1 MVHGGM
7 PQLWLVHYSRV
18 AGPPIPPALVT
29 QPVRMYPLRQVTEP
43 GMFVI
48 GEKVGQKVYP
58 PGGGPGP
65 AMGGMGNIGMGG
77 MQPGMGNMVGG
88 PMGGMAGGPG
98 YSQQAHLAQ
107 QNANMEMLEARR
119 REREMAARGGPPGA
133 GPGPRA
139 PPPGAG
145 RPRGM
150 EDDDSGDEMEN
161 ISARTLALTRYK
173 RNHDLM
179 NEVFA
184 QAAFG
189 HKQVPAISSP
199 YSNFDK
205 KEVDEKVIKLSAEI
219 EALKARAE
227 ERKLQKLEMKN
238 HAMLELGE
246 ADVAIEGDSLPVPV
260 MALDWDQ
267 AWD

>member
-1 MVHGGM
+1 
-7 PQLWLVHYSRV
+7 
-18 AGPPIPPALVT
+18 
-29 QPVRMYPLRQVTEP
+29 
-43 GMFVI
+43 MFVI

-145 RPRGM
+145 V
-150 EDDDSGDEMEN
+150 SLF
-161 ISARTLALTRYK
+161 ARLIYQFL
-173 RNHDLM
+173 NM
-179 NEVFA
+179 
-184 QAAFG
+184 QWC
-189 HKQVPAISSP
+189 SSVHEEWRTTIPVVSIQHLRLYPP
-199 YSNFDK
+199 YFYLCS
-205 KEVDEKVIKLSAEI
+205 
-219 EALKARAE
+219 R
-227 ERKLQKLEMKN
+227 
-238 HAMLELGE
+238 
-246 ADVAIEGDSLPVPV
+246 
-260 MALDWDQ
+260 
-267 AWD
+267 